1 MAYVIKYKSGGKWL
15 THNYRYSDRPILYK
29 TKNGA
34 INALKKHS
42 FKLVYQTNPI
52 KIVKYRKKNKK

>member
-1 MAYVIKYKSGGKWL
+1 MYVIKYKSGAKW
-15 THNYRYSDRPILYK
+15 HIHSYKYSDRPILYK

-42 FKLVYQTNPI
+42 FKLVYQSNPI
-52 KIVKYRKKNKK
+52 KIVKIKKR